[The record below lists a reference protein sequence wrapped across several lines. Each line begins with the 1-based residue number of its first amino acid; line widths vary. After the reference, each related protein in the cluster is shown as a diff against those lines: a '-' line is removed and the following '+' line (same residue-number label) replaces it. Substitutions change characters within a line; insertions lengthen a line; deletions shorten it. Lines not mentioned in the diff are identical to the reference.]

1 MPSHFA
7 CTNEWAACELYQY
20 HFGWKEQQKNARE
33 RDRGNGWT
41 IKTFWEREKEIE

>member
-20 HFGWKEQQKNARE
+20 LLDEKEHTIKCEWE

-41 IKTFWEREKEIE
+41 IKTLREIE